1 MWEWGADGP
10 VAALGMVAGLAAGL
24 AVALVRTRRR
34 WQKAVGERGWLL
46 ERERESA
53 ARAAIAAERDR
64 IARELHDIVS
74 HNVSLM
80 VVQAGA
86 AREVLGTMPDEAA
99 AALLAVEDAG
109 RGAMTDLRHLL
120 GLLAPSQNGE
130 EPEGAPD
137 AREDAAPDV
146 DADVAGAGADSGAR
160 GEGRVVRSGTGRH
173 GGGPAEGLRR
183 TEETASTGRTGPMGR
198 MRRTGPTGP
207 THGMERVE
215 RVERVGCVE
224 RAEWVESAELT
235 PQPGLDRL
243 GPLVDRISFAGLPV
257 EVRISGEPCPLPQGI
272 DVTAYRI
279 VQEALTNALRHS
291 DGGKA
296 EVTVRYTDRALR
308 VEVLNTGPSVLTGGT
323 PSPTHPARPAPRHPY
338 GTGRGLMGL
347 RERVAVYGGDLDAR
361 RRLGGGYR
369 VRARIPLDRP

>member
-1 MWEWGADGP
+1 MSNGVT
-10 VAALGMVAGLAAGL
+10 VAL
-24 AVALVRTRRR
+24 AVACAAVLALTVALLRTRRR
-34 WQKAVGERGWLL
+34 WRDAVGERGWLL

-53 ARAAIAAERDR
+53 SRAAIAAERDR

-99 AALLAVEDAG
+99 AALRAVEDAG

-120 GLLAPSQNGE
+120 GLLAPSPSGE
-130 EPEGAPD
+130 
-137 AREDAAPDV
+137 DV
-146 DADVAGAGADSGAR
+146 DADEGAGAPHGSPGAYH
-160 GEGRVVRSGTGRH
+160 GT
-173 GGGPAEGLRR
+173 AAGL
-183 TEETASTGRTGPMGR
+183 A
-198 MRRTGPTGP
+198 
-207 THGMERVE
+207 
-215 RVERVGCVE
+215 
-224 RAEWVESAELT
+224 

-243 GPLVDRISFAGLPV
+243 GQLVDRVSFAGLPV
-257 EVRISGEPCPLPQGI
+257 EVRTSGEPRPLPQGI

-279 VQEALTNALRHS
+279 VQEALTNALRHA

-296 EVTVRYTDRALR
+296 EVTVRYADHALR
-308 VEVLNTGPSVLTGGT
+308 VEVLSTGPSVLTGD
-323 PSPTHPARPAPRHPY
+323 APPRVTRQ
-338 GTGRGLMGL
+338 GTGRGLLGL

>member
-1 MWEWGADGP
+1 MWEWGVDGP
-10 VAALGMVAGLAAGL
+10 VAALGAVGALAAWL
-24 AVALVRTRRR
+24 AVVLVRTRRR
-34 WQKAVGERGWLL
+34 WRRAVGERGWLL

-53 ARAAIAAERDR
+53 ASAAIAAERDR

-120 GLLAPSQNGE
+120 GLLAPSQDG
-130 EPEGAPD
+130 
-137 AREDAAPDV
+137 EDAGDV
-146 DADVAGAGADSGAR
+146 GDAGGMEKAGDVGEGVAGGGSGT
-160 GEGRVVRSGTGRH
+160 VPSGTGRR
-173 GGGPAEGLRR
+173 GGDRG
-183 TEETASTGRTGPMGR
+183 
-198 MRRTGPTGP
+198 
-207 THGMERVE
+207 
-215 RVERVGCVE
+215 
-224 RAEWVESAELT
+224 ELA

-243 GPLVDRISFAGLPV
+243 GSLVDRISFAGLPV
-257 EVRISGEPCPLPQGI
+257 EVRISGEPRPLPRGV

-279 VQEALTNALRHS
+279 VQEALTNALRHG

-296 EVTVRYTDRALR
+296 EVTVRYADHALR
-308 VEVLNTGPSVLTGGT
+308 VEVLNTGPSVLTGGD
-323 PSPTHPARPAPRHPY
+323 PGGPHPARPARRHRD
-338 GTGRGLMGL
+338 GTGRGLLGL

>member
-1 MWEWGADGP
+1 MGEYELLA
-10 VAALGMVAGLAAGL
+10 AALAVAYAAVVVL
-24 AVALVRTRRR
+24 TVALVRTRRR
-34 WQKAVGERGWLL
+34 WQAAVGERGWLL

-53 ARAAIAAERDR
+53 GEAAIAAERDR

-80 VVQAGA
+80 VVQASA
-86 AREVLGTMPDEAA
+86 AREVLGTMPDEAST
-99 AALLAVEDAG
+99 ALRAVEDAG

-120 GLLAPSQNGE
+120 GLLAPAQNGE
-130 EPEGAPD
+130 DTDGDTDP
-137 AREDAAPDV
+137 
-146 DADVAGAGADSGAR
+146 
-160 GEGRVVRSGTGRH
+160 
-173 GGGPAEGLRR
+173 GPAADPR
-183 TEETASTGRTGPMGR
+183 GPDL
-198 MRRTGPTGP
+198 
-207 THGMERVE
+207 
-215 RVERVGCVE
+215 
-224 RAEWVESAELT
+224 A

-257 EVRISGEPCPLPQGI
+257 EVRISGEPRPLPQGI

-279 VQEALTNALRHS
+279 IQEALTNALRHG

-296 EVTVRYTDRALR
+296 EVTVRYADHALR
-308 VEVLNTGPSVLTGGT
+308 VEVLNSGASVLTGT
-323 PSPTHPARPAPRHPY
+323 AQVAAPAAPRPPAQ
-338 GTGRGLMGL
+338 GTGRGLLGL

>member
-1 MWEWGADGP
+1 MGEYD
-10 VAALGMVAGLAAGL
+10 VLTAALAVACAAVLGLT
-24 AVALVRTRRR
+24 VALVRTRRR
-34 WQKAVGERGWLL
+34 WQAAVGQRGWLL

-53 ARAAIAAERDR
+53 TEAAIAAERDR

-80 VVQAGA
+80 VVQASA

-99 AALLAVEDAG
+99 TALRAVEDAG

-120 GLLAPSQNGE
+120 GLLAP
-130 EPEGAPD
+130 APD
-137 AREDAAPDV
+137 GTDNDIGPGPDP
-146 DADVAGAGADSGAR
+146 GAM
-160 GEGRVVRSGTGRH
+160 
-173 GGGPAEGLRR
+173 
-183 TEETASTGRTGPMGR
+183 STPL
-198 MRRTGPTGP
+198 
-207 THGMERVE
+207 
-215 RVERVGCVE
+215 
-224 RAEWVESAELT
+224 A

-257 EVRISGEPCPLPQGI
+257 EVRISGEPRPLPQGI

-279 VQEALTNALRHS
+279 IQEALTNALRHG

-296 EVTVRYTDRALR
+296 EVTVRYADHALR
-308 VEVLNTGPSVLTGGT
+308 VEVLNTGPSVLTGTAPAT
-323 PSPTHPARPAPRHPY
+323 PRPQAG
-338 GTGRGLMGL
+338 GTGRGLIGL
-347 RERVAVYGGDLDAR
+347 RERVAVHGGDLDAR

>member
-1 MWEWGADGP
+1 MRIRRGSAKVILVSDGETNALI
-10 VAALGMVAGLAAGL
+10 AALGVACAAVVWL
-24 AVALVRTRRR
+24 AVALWRTRRR
-34 WQKAVGERGWLL
+34 WQAAVGERGWLL

-53 ARAAIAAERDR
+53 AQAAIAAERDR

-74 HNVSLM
+74 HNVSIM

-99 AALLAVEDAG
+99 SALRAVEDAG

-120 GLLAPSQNGE
+120 GLLAPSPSGE
-130 EPEGAPD
+130 DTEYEEGQD
-137 AREDAAPDV
+137 TGSSV
-146 DADVAGAGADSGAR
+146 DLA
-160 GEGRVVRSGTGRH
+160 
-173 GGGPAEGLRR
+173 
-183 TEETASTGRTGPMGR
+183 
-198 MRRTGPTGP
+198 
-207 THGMERVE
+207 
-215 RVERVGCVE
+215 
-224 RAEWVESAELT
+224 

-243 GPLVDRISFAGLPV
+243 GSLVDRISFAGLPV
-257 EVRISGEPCPLPQGI
+257 EVRISGEPRPLPQGI

-279 VQEALTNALRHS
+279 VQEALTNALRHG

-296 EVTVRYTDRALR
+296 EVTVRYADHALR
-308 VEVLNTGPSVLTGGT
+308 VEVLNTGPSVLTGE
-323 PSPTHPARPAPRHPY
+323 PRPRTAPRQRQ
-338 GTGRGLMGL
+338 GTGRGLLGL